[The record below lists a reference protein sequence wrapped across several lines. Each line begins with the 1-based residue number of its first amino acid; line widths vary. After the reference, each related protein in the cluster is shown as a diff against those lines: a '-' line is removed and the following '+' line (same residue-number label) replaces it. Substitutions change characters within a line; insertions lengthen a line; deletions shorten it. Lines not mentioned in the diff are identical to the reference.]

1 MAQAFSHLTAVPRPT
16 RRLCHPINNLTT
28 LPLTPYRALDLTEGG
43 FNWCGKVLAD
53 MGADVI
59 KVEPVGGSNARFRGP
74 FYKDDPHPERSLFW
88 WAYCVNKRGITL
100 DIESA
105 DGLELF
111 WKLAAKSDFIL
122 ESFKPGYMD
131 SIGLGYEALSA
142 INPGLIMTS
151 MTPFGQNGPYA
162 HFKATDIV
170 AWSMGGQQYA
180 SGDDDRPPVRVS
192 FPQAELHGGAQGAA
206 GAMDRV
212 VAAHQVRRGAA
223 GRRVHADIGDMD
235 LDETPPI
242 ILP

>member
-1 MAQAFSHLTAVPRPT
+1 MRRLIPSTALNIMAQTFYPRPAFCVPRA
-16 RRLCHPINNLTT
+16 HEAAMASNQQSDDA
-28 LPLTPYRALDLTEGG
+28 PLTPYRALDLTEGG

-59 KVEPVGGSNARFRGP
+59 KVEPVGGSGTRFRGP
-74 FYKDDPHPERSLFW
+74 FYKDDPHPEKSLFW

-105 DGLELF
+105 DGRELF
-111 WKLAAKSDFIL
+111 KKLAAKSDFIL
-122 ESFKPGYMD
+122 ESFKPGFLD
-131 SIGLGYEALSA
+131 SMGLGYEALSA
-142 INPGLIMTS
+142 SNPGLIMTS
-151 MTPFGQNGPYA
+151 MTPFGQTGPYA

-206 GAMDRV
+206 GTMTALWQRTKSGEGSRSTCPC
-212 VAAHQVRRGAA
+212 RR
-223 GRRVHADIGDMD
+223 R
-235 LDETPPI
+235 
-242 ILP
+242 